1 MKKLEFNLKKILLNI
16 VYILSLTS
24 CSVQKDNTIDKK
36 MTIIQDSKY
45 VKWVTGKN
53 FDLWKPSDIDLK
65 KVDEIL
71 IKAIDENQFYFYRT
85 KKLSEIKKNYR
96 QYLCYIDE
104 KGEKIIFINSMCEL
118 FTDYDKNNDPIIFD
132 WRNEMIDVSDGG
144 ECYWNIKVNL
154 STNEYY
160 ELKINGHS

>member
-1 MKKLEFNLKKILLNI
+1 MEKLKFNFKTIFLNI
-16 VYILSLTS
+16 VCVLLISS
-24 CSVQKDNTIDKK
+24 CSGQKDNVIDKK

-45 VKWVTGKN
+45 LKYVTGKN
-53 FDLWKPSDIDLK
+53 FNLWEPSDIDLK

-85 KKLSEIKKNYR
+85 KKLSEIKNSYR
-96 QYLCYIDE
+96 QYVCYIDE

-118 FTDYDKNNDPIIFD
+118 FTDYDKNNNPIIFD

-160 ELKINGHS
+160 ELKINGNS